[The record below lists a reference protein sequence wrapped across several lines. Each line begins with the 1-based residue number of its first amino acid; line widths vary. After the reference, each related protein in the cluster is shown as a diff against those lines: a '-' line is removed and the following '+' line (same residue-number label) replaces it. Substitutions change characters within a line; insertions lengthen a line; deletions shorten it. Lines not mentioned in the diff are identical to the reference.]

1 MVKSLDRKLLRD
13 LVRLKGQMFTIAL
26 VVAAGIAAFVSL
38 RGAYDSLQL
47 ARAAFY
53 ERHGFAHVFG
63 HLERAPVSISAEL
76 EKIEGVSR
84 VETRVVES
92 AMVPLPEIPEPLRG
106 QVISASPDDAL
117 NRLALRDGRWFEP
130 GKNDE
135 VVLIE
140 SFARAHDIGPGG
152 TLPAVINGKL
162 RTLRVVGIAM
172 SPEYVFPVTI
182 GDLAPD
188 PERFVVMW
196 MNREALAAAFR
207 MDGAFNSVAMAL
219 QPGASEQAVIV
230 AVDHVLAPYGG
241 LGAYERSKQPSERT
255 LQGEFVQLRS
265 MVLVLPLIF
274 LGVAAFLV
282 NVVLSRLIHL
292 QRNEIATLKA
302 VGYSDTEIGAHFF
315 KLVLSVVV
323 SGAVVGLGLGGYLGS
338 GLVDIYSAY
347 FDFPNLGFALDLRS
361 ALLAVGV
368 SFVSATVGAFGAV
381 RQVVRMAPAE
391 AMRPPAPTR
400 YRRSLLDRLGLTR
413 ALGPAF
419 AMMLR
424 ELRRRPLRA
433 LSSALA
439 IAASVGLMVVGGFY
453 YDGMRELVYI
463 QFSEVMQEDL
473 AVAFAQPRPERAARE
488 LAHVPG
494 VLEVEGLRAVPVR
507 FRSEH
512 LFRDGAVLG
521 YPDGARL
528 RQLRDRYGRP
538 VPLPPEGAVLS
549 AALADI
555 LHVGPG
561 DGIDI
566 DVQQGER
573 SKRRL
578 EVTGVVD
585 DTFGLQAHMRASALH
600 ALLGESSSF
609 DLALLRIDPAQSSVV
624 DARLKEMPWV
634 LSVTRRE
641 TLVQR
646 FEDQSAGL
654 IITMSLIILAFAAT
668 ITVGVVY
675 NNARVAL
682 SMRAR
687 DLASL
692 RVLGF
697 SRAEVSAMLLG
708 EMAIQV
714 LIAIP
719 IGLLFGY
726 GLVHAMMTT
735 IDPEQFRMP
744 VILTDRGYA
753 AAVIVALLAS
763 AGSGLLVRRRI
774 DRLDLIGVL
783 KTRE

>member
-53 ERHGFAHVFG
+53 ERHGFAHVFA
-63 HLERAPVSISAEL
+63 HLERAPTSLAAVL
-76 EKIEGVSR
+76 ERIEGVSR

-92 AMVPLPEIPEPLRG
+92 AMVPLPEIAEPLRA
-106 QVISASPDDAL
+106 QVISASPEGAL

-140 SFARAHDIGPGG
+140 SFAHAHEVRPGDA
-152 TLPAVINGKL
+152 LPAVINGKL
-162 RTLRVVGIAM
+162 RLLRVVGIAM
-172 SPEYVFPVTI
+172 SPEYVFPLAG
-182 GDLAPD
+182 GDMAPD

-196 MNREALAAAFR
+196 MNREALSAAFR
-207 MDGAFNSVAMAL
+207 MDGAFNSVAFAL
-219 QPGASEQAVIV
+219 EPGASEPAVIA
-230 AVDHVLAPYGG
+230 AVDRVLAPYGG
-241 LGAYERSKQPSERT
+241 LGAHQRAKQPSERA
-255 LQGEFVQLRS
+255 LQGELGQLRS

-302 VGYSDTEIGAHFF
+302 VGYTDREIGAHFF
-315 KLVLSVVV
+315 ELVLAVVV
-323 SGAVVGLGLGGYLGS
+323 SGAVLGLALGSYLGS
-338 GLVDIYSAY
+338 GLVGIYADY
-347 FDFPNLGFALDLRS
+347 FDFPNLGFTLDLRS

-368 SFVSATVGAFGAV
+368 SLASATVGAFGAV
-381 RQVVRMAPAE
+381 REVVRMAPAE
-391 AMRPPAPTR
+391 AMRPPSPAR
-400 YRRSLLDRLGLTR
+400 YRRSLLDRLGLVRT
-413 ALGPAF
+413 LGPAF

-424 ELRRRPLRA
+424 ELGRRPLRA

-439 IAASVGLMVVGGFY
+439 IAASIGLMVIAGFY
-453 YDGMRELVYI
+453 YDGMRELVDI
-463 QFSEVMQEDL
+463 QFNEVMQEDL
-473 AVAFAQPRPERAARE
+473 AVAFAKPRPERAARE

-507 FRSEH
+507 FRSGH
-512 LFRDGAVLG
+512 VVRDGVVLG
-521 YPDGARL
+521 YPDDGRL
-528 RQLRDRYGRP
+528 RQVRDRYGTP
-538 VPLPPEGAVLS
+538 VALPPEGAVLS
-549 AALADI
+549 ATLADI
-555 LHVGPG
+555 LGVEP
-561 DGIDI
+561 DGGVDI

-573 SKRRL
+573 ARRRL
-578 EVTGVVD
+578 EVVAVVD
-585 DTFGLQAHMRASALH
+585 DAFGLQAHMRAPALH
-600 ALLGESSSF
+600 GLLGEPSSF
-609 DLALLRIDPAQSSVV
+609 DLALLRVDPLKSSDV

-641 TLVQR
+641 ALVQR

-682 SMRAR
+682 GVRAR

-714 LIAIP
+714 LVAIP
-719 IGLLFGY
+719 IGLFFGY
-726 GLVHAMMTT
+726 GLVHGLVST

-744 VILTDRGYA
+744 VILTARSYA
-753 AAVIVALLAS
+753 VATIVALLAS
-763 AGSGLLVRRRI
+763 AASGLLVRRRV